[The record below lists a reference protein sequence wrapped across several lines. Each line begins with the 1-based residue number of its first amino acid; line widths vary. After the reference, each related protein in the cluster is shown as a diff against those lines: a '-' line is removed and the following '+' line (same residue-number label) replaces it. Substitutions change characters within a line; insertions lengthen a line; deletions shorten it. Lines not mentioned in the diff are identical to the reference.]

1 MHYYQFNIAD
11 YRKDT
16 SHLSRLEHS
25 IYRDLIDWYYLDESP
40 IPKETQSVTRR
51 LRLGTQEETT
61 ALSNVLNDFFYLSEL
76 GWNHKRIDMEIA
88 DYHSKCD
95 KNKENGKK
103 GGRPKSSVETEKTQS
118 VILANPNESES
129 NPNHKP
135 LTNNQEPVL
144 NTIDTNVSIVRNE
157 IQIPDQDDIVNQNI
171 PDCPHKEII
180 SLYAKHLP
188 MGIQPREWDGARAA
202 TLKARWRE
210 KKKRQDLGWW
220 DGFFKHASE
229 SKFLTGQVSTKDRA
243 AFEITLPWMLKSENF
258 KKIIEGVYHR

>member
-103 GGRPKSSVETEKTQS
+103 GGRPKSSVEPEKTQS

-135 LTNNQEPVL
+135 ITNNHKPV
-144 NTIDTNVSIVRNE
+144 IKESK
-157 IQIPDQDDIVNQNI
+157 
-171 PDCPHKEII
+171 KEIL
-180 SLYAKHLP
+180 SLIQTMFPDVDSQVVSDFEKHRRNKKAAITKTAMNGIRREAKKA
-188 MGIQPREWDGARAA
+188 GITLEAA
-202 TLKARWRE
+202 LIECCERGWTGFKADWYNN
-210 KKKRQDLGWW
+210 KASPQKPVK
-220 DGFFKHASE
+220 FNASE
-229 SKFLTGQVSTKDRA
+229 YLQGHGDGYGNPTKGNENGIIEINPKFLA
-243 AFEITLPWMLKSENF
+243 
-258 KKIIEGVYHR
+258 

>member
-25 IYRDLIDWYYLDESP
+25 IYRDLIDWYYLDEAP

-61 ALSNVLNDFFYLSEL
+61 ALSNILNDFFYLSEL

-103 GGRPKSSVETEKTQS
+103 GGRPKSSVEPEKTQS

-135 LTNNQEPVL
+135 ITINHKPVIKESKKE
-144 NTIDTNVSIVRNE
+144 NHFF
-157 IQIPDQDDIVNQNI
+157 IPDWINEDHWNLWIKTRKGKKMIPEQMQKQVEKLRKWKESGQDYATALETAAINGYTGLFLPDNKASPQN
-171 PDCPHKEII
+171 PVK
-180 SLYAKHLP
+180 
-188 MGIQPREWDGARAA
+188 
-202 TLKARWRE
+202 
-210 KKKRQDLGWW
+210 
-220 DGFFKHASE
+220 FNASE
-229 SKFLTGQVSTKDRA
+229 YLQGHGDGYGNPTKGNENGIIEINPKFLA
-243 AFEITLPWMLKSENF
+243 
-258 KKIIEGVYHR
+258 

>member
-40 IPKETQSVTRR
+40 IPKETQSVSRR
-51 LRLGTQEETT
+51 LRLGTQEEAE
-61 ALSNVLNDFFYLSEL
+61 ALSNVLNDFFYLSNS

-103 GGRPKSSVETEKTQS
+103 GGRPKSSAELVKTQS
-118 VILANPNESES
+118 VNLANPNESES

-135 LTNNQEPVL
+135 I
-144 NTIDTNVSIVRNE
+144 TINHK
-157 IQIPDQDDIVNQNI
+157 PDIKENK
-171 PDCPHKEII
+171 KEIL
-180 SLYAKHLP
+180 SLIQTMLPDIDPQVVSDFEKHRRNKKAAITKTALN
-188 MGIQPREWDGARAA
+188 GIRREATKAGITLEAA
-202 TLKARWRE
+202 LIECCERGWVGFKADWYNKTDSPPQKQR
-210 KKKRQDLGWW
+210 K
-220 DGFFKHASE
+220 FNASE
-229 SKFLTGQVSTKDRA
+229 LMQGNGDGYGNP
-243 AFEITLPWMLKSENF
+243 LPRKENG
-258 KKIIEGVYHR
+258 IIDIN